1 MWILEGEAK
10 LTGSLIA
17 AGASLLVSVVSAVL
31 AARHKR
37 ETDRELETLKDRLQ
51 SAAKERDARRD
62 YEYEARKR
70 IYEECEPLL
79 FQATEA
85 AAKARDRIAS
95 LARTAAQG
103 RLKPG
108 EGSWLEIDPYY
119 LRSTIYYLLAPMA
132 VFRLLRS
139 RMTWLDLSLE
149 PAIGT
154 HYALLKEAAGMFT
167 RDFELAG
174 CEPKLAYDPH
184 SEPTREQVAAAP
196 AIYRWQGWAH
206 GDLERSLDLLIR
218 EDGKGRLQLV
228 SYGEFDK
235 HFRKGDK
242 SGKDDHALLQ
252 AWEEFFRPFHP
263 ARLPVLW
270 RVLVAQAILYQG
282 LENLHRSGA
291 EGTPRPLAAVGPDP
305 RFDWREP
312 GTEASIAASASAQE
326 AALAL
331 LRTRVPA
338 LFG

>member
-1 MWILEGEAK
+1 MWILEGDGK
-10 LTGSLIA
+10 VTGALIA
-17 AGASLLVSVVSAVL
+17 ASASLLVSVVGAVL
-31 AARHKR
+31 ARRQKL

-85 AAKARDRIAS
+85 AAKARDRVAG
-95 LARTAAQG
+95 LARTASQG
-103 RLKPG
+103 RLEPG
-108 EGSWLEIDPYY
+108 AGSWLEIDPYY

-132 VFRLLRS
+132 VFRLLRA

-149 PAIGT
+149 PSIGI

-167 RDFELAG
+167 RDFELAA

-184 SEPTREQVAAAP
+184 SGPTPQQVAGNP
-196 AIYRWQGWAH
+196 ATYRWQGWAH
-206 GDLERSLDLLIR
+206 GDLERSLDLLLR
-218 EDGKGRLQLV
+218 EDTKGRLQLI

-242 SGKDDHALLQ
+242 AGREDQALLRE
-252 AWEEFFRPFHP
+252 WEQFFRPFHP

-282 LENLHRSGA
+282 LEDLHRSAG
-291 EGTPRPLAAVGPDP
+291 EGTPRPLATAGLDP
-305 RFDWREP
+305 HFDWR
-312 GTEASIAASASAQE
+312 AASAGTPASEANAAQL

-331 LRTRVPA
+331 LRARVPA